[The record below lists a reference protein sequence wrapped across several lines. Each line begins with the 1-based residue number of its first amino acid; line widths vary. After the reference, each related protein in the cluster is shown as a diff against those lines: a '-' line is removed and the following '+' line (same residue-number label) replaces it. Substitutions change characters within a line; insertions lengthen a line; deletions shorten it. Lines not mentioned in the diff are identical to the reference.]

1 MEALIGAAGAIA
13 AAALTPGP
21 NNFVVMRTAAR
32 GGIAAALP
40 AIAGVVLG
48 SLVLLGVVV
57 AGAGAAFDA
66 VPHLRVALTIAGCLY
81 LVYLGVRLLRGG
93 SGGGKERAPARAPQD
108 AQDGKHME
116 NVQAARETSQAAK
129 SQERLPAGVAGL
141 FGFQFL
147 NPKSWVLVLTATAAT
162 PAGSGGLARFG
173 GLAVLFAVIP
183 TACLLLWAALGKATA
198 VAATTEPGT
207 AKHERAEAGLE
218 RDPRGAA
225 GGRSGRARAWLDRVL
240 GALLIASALLLLVEA

>member
-32 GGIAAALP
+32 GGLAAALP

-48 SLVLLGVVV
+48 SLALLAVVV
-57 AGAGAAFDA
+57 AGAGAAFEA
-66 VPHLRVALTIAGCLY
+66 VPHLRMALAIAGCLY
-81 LVYLGVRLLRGG
+81 LVYLGAQLLRGG
-93 SGGGKERAPARAPQD
+93 SRGGTERAPAPAAQA
-108 AQDGKHME
+108 AQDGKPME
-116 NVQAARETSQAAK
+116 NVQAARETRNAAE

-162 PAGSGGLARFG
+162 PASWSALARFG
-173 GLAVLFAVIP
+173 QLAALFAVIP
-183 TACLLLWAALGKATA
+183 TVCLLLWATLGKATA
-198 VAATTEPGT
+198 TAAAAAT
-207 AKHERAEAGLE
+207 AKHEGPGTGLAREAG
-218 RDPRGAA
+218 GATSA
-225 GGRSGRARAWLDRVL
+225 GGGRAGQRLDRIL
-240 GALLIASALLLLVEA
+240 GALLIVSAILLLVEA

>member
-40 AIAGVVLG
+40 AIGGVVLG

-57 AGAGAAFDA
+57 AGAGTAFEA
-66 VPHLRVALTIAGCLY
+66 VPHLRMALAIAGCLY
-81 LVYLGVRLLRGG
+81 LVYLGAQLLLGTR
-93 SGGGKERAPARAPQD
+93 
-108 AQDGKHME
+108 
-116 NVQAARETSQAAK
+116 NAAE

-162 PAGSGGLARFG
+162 PASWSALARFG
-173 GLAVLFAVIP
+173 QLAALFAVIP
-183 TACLLLWAALGKATA
+183 TVCLLLWAALGKATA
-198 VAATTEPGT
+198 AAAAT
-207 AKHERAEAGLE
+207 AKHEGSGTGLAREASGAT
-218 RDPRGAA
+218 AA
-225 GGRSGRARAWLDRVL
+225 GGGRAGERLDRIL